1 MARNKLLSAIAEA
14 VTSLSASDKDAGS
27 FVRDTENGVQVTKY
41 ESPEAARQA
50 ARDSATA
57 AHAQGDCVITS
68 TDPNAPSAVPGSR
81 PRPRLGGGGS

>member
-14 VTSLSASDKDAGS
+14 VTSLSTPDKDAGS
-27 FVRDTENGVQVTKY
+27 FVRDTENGIQVTKY
-41 ESPEAARQA
+41 ESPEAARRA

-68 TDPNAPSAVPGSR
+68 TDPNAPRSVPGSGSR
-81 PRPRLGGGGS
+81 PRLRGGS